1 MTKFLIKKFVKN
13 YINTDDREVR
23 TSYGKMSGVVGII
36 CNVILF
42 IGKLLAG
49 LISGS
54 VSITAD
60 AVNNL
65 SDASSS
71 IISLLGFKLA
81 SRPADEEHPYGHG
94 RYEYLSGLMVSVLI
108 MVIGVELFR
117 GSVEKIINPAVV
129 EFSWIIVAVLIF
141 SILLKLWMMFFNMDI
156 GKKINSKT
164 LIATA
169 ADSRNDVITT
179 SAVLAAALISHFAD
193 IELDGIMGIA
203 VAVFILYSGF
213 GLIKDTLNPM
223 LGRAPDEEQVNQIK
237 NKILKYP
244 NVLGTHDLMVH
255 DYGPGRL
262 FASVHV
268 EMAAENDVLESH
280 DVIDNIERDFLEND
294 GLHMI
299 VHLDP
304 ISTKDSLVSE
314 LRIWISEQII
324 YLDER
329 LTIHD
334 LRIVKGPTHT
344 NVIFDCLVPHDME
357 IGEKEIKNYLRNIIR
372 EKYPNYYA
380 VVTIDRS
387 YAAMPH

>member
-223 LGRAPDEEQVNQIK
+223 LGRAPDEEQVN
-237 NKILKYP
+237 
-244 NVLGTHDLMVH
+244 H
-255 DYGPGRL
+255 
-262 FASVHV
+262 
-268 EMAAENDVLESH
+268 E
-280 DVIDNIERDFLEND
+280 
-294 GLHMI
+294 
-299 VHLDP
+299 
-304 ISTKDSLVSE
+304 
-314 LRIWISEQII
+314 
-324 YLDER
+324 
-329 LTIHD
+329 
-334 LRIVKGPTHT
+334 
-344 NVIFDCLVPHDME
+344 
-357 IGEKEIKNYLRNIIR
+357 
-372 EKYPNYYA
+372 
-380 VVTIDRS
+380 
-387 YAAMPH
+387 